1 MTEEQRDSLLIEMSE
16 NIKTIN
22 NVLEK
27 HSEELVNLRQNMER
41 MEHELTEKIDKN
53 SKEIV
58 CLGQNME
65 RMEKELTEKIDK
77 NSKEIVCLGQNME
90 RMEKELTEKIDK
102 NSKEIVRLRKNTA
115 KMEYEL
121 TDKIMALF
129 DLGEV
134 NKDKFEETDL
144 RTKGIENTLDWHD
157 RRLMKLEM
165 TD

>member
-27 HSEELVNLRQNMER
+27 HSEILENHSKMLGEHSKELVNLRQDMLR
-41 MEHELTEKIDKN
+41 ME
-53 SKEIV
+53 
-58 CLGQNME
+58 Q
-65 RMEKELTEKIDK
+65 
-77 NSKEIVCLGQNME
+77 
-90 RMEKELTEKIDK
+90 ELTEKIDK

-144 RTKGIENTLDWHD
+144 RINGIQNTLEWHD
-157 RRLMKLEM
+157 RRLMKIEM

>member
-27 HSEELVNLRQNMER
+27 HSEILESHSKMLGEHSKELVNLRQDM
-41 MEHELTEKIDKN
+41 L
-53 SKEIV
+53 
-58 CLGQNME
+58 
-65 RMEKELTEKIDK
+65 
-77 NSKEIVCLGQNME
+77 

-144 RTKGIENTLDWHD
+144 RINGIQNTLEWHH
-157 RRLMKLEM
+157 RRLMKIEM

>member
-27 HSEELVNLRQNMER
+27 HSEILESHSKMLGEHSKELVNLRQDMLR
-41 MEHELTEKIDKN
+41 MEQELTEKIDKN

-58 CLGQNME
+58 CLGQ
-65 RMEKELTEKIDK
+65 
-77 NSKEIVCLGQNME
+77 
-90 RMEKELTEKIDK
+90 
-102 NSKEIVRLRKNTA
+102 NTA

-144 RTKGIENTLDWHD
+144 RINGIQNTLEWHD
-157 RRLMKLEM
+157 RRLMKIEM

>member
-27 HSEELVNLRQNMER
+27 HSEILENHSKMLG
-41 MEHELTEKIDKN
+41 EH

-65 RMEKELTEKIDK
+65 KMK
-77 NSKEIVCLGQNME
+77 Q
-90 RMEKELTEKIDK
+90 ELTEKIDK

-144 RTKGIENTLDWHD
+144 RINGIQNTLEWHD
-157 RRLMKLEM
+157 RRLMKIEM

>member
-27 HSEELVNLRQNMER
+27 HSEELVNLRHDMSR
-41 MEHELTEKIDKN
+41 MEQELTEKIDKN

-58 CLGQNME
+58 CLGQNMKK
-65 RMEKELTEKIDK
+65 MKH
-77 NSKEIVCLGQNME
+77 
-90 RMEKELTEKIDK
+90 ELTEKIDK

-129 DLGEV
+129 DLCEV

-144 RTKGIENTLDWHD
+144 RINGIQNTLEWHD
-157 RRLMKLEM
+157 RRLMKIEM

>member
-27 HSEELVNLRQNMER
+27 HSEILASHSEILESHSKMLGEHSKELVNLRQDM
-41 MEHELTEKIDKN
+41 L
-53 SKEIV
+53 
-58 CLGQNME
+58 
-65 RMEKELTEKIDK
+65 
-77 NSKEIVCLGQNME
+77 

-102 NSKEIVRLRKNTA
+102 NSKEIVRLRENTA

-144 RTKGIENTLDWHD
+144 RINGIQNTLEWHD
-157 RRLMKLEM
+157 RRLMKIEM

>member
-27 HSEELVNLRQNMER
+27 HSEILESHSKMLGEHSKELVNLRQDM
-41 MEHELTEKIDKN
+41 L
-53 SKEIV
+53 
-58 CLGQNME
+58 

-90 RMEKELTEKIDK
+90 RMEQ
-102 NSKEIVRLRKNTA
+102 
-115 KMEYEL
+115 EL

-144 RTKGIENTLDWHD
+144 RINGIQNTLEWHD
-157 RRLMKLEM
+157 RRLMKIEM

>member
-27 HSEELVNLRQNMER
+27 HSEILASHSEILESHSKMLGEHSKELVNLRQDM
-41 MEHELTEKIDKN
+41 L
-53 SKEIV
+53 
-58 CLGQNME
+58 
-65 RMEKELTEKIDK
+65 
-77 NSKEIVCLGQNME
+77 

-144 RTKGIENTLDWHD
+144 RINGIQNTLEWHD
-157 RRLMKLEM
+157 RRLMKIEM

>member
-27 HSEELVNLRQNMER
+27 HSEILESHSKMLGEHSKELVNLRQDM
-41 MEHELTEKIDKN
+41 L
-53 SKEIV
+53 
-58 CLGQNME
+58 
-65 RMEKELTEKIDK
+65 
-77 NSKEIVCLGQNME
+77 

-102 NSKEIVRLRKNTA
+102 NSKEIVRLRENTA
-115 KMEYEL
+115 KMEKEL
-121 TDKIMALF
+121 TEKIMALF
-129 DLGEV
+129 DLVEV

-144 RTKGIENTLDWHD
+144 RINGIQNTLEWHD
-157 RRLMKLEM
+157 RRLMKIEM

>member
-1 MTEEQRDSLLIEMSE
+1 MNEEQRDSLLIEMSK

-22 NVLEK
+22 NVLGEHLK
-27 HSEELVNLRQNMER
+27 EIVCVKEDMTR
-41 MEHELTEKIDKN
+41 MEQGLTEKIDN
-53 SKEIV
+53 HSKEIIR
-58 CLGQNME
+58 LREDMT
-65 RMEKELTEKIDK
+65 RMEQGLTEKID
-77 NSKEIVCLGQNME
+77 NHSKEI
-90 RMEKELTEKIDK
+90 I
-102 NSKEIVRLRKNTA
+102 RLRKNMV

-144 RTKGIENTLDWHD
+144 RIKGIENTLDWHD
-157 RRLMKLEM
+157 RRLIKLEM

>member
-22 NVLEK
+22 NVLEN
-27 HSEELVNLRQNMER
+27 HSKEFVKIHTVLDEHAKMLKEHSKELVNLRQDMAK
-41 MEHELTEKIDKN
+41 MEHDLTERIDEN
-53 SKEIV
+53 SKEIIR
-58 CLGQNME
+58 LRENMA
-65 RMEKELTEKIDK
+65 RMEH
-77 NSKEIVCLGQNME
+77 
-90 RMEKELTEKIDK
+90 
-102 NSKEIVRLRKNTA
+102 
-115 KMEYEL
+115 EL

-144 RTKGIENTLDWHD
+144 RMNGIENTLDWHD
-157 RRLMKLEM
+157 RRLIKLEM

>member
-1 MTEEQRDSLLIEMSE
+1 MNEEQRDSLLIEMSK

-22 NVLEK
+22 NVLGEHLK
-27 HSEELVNLRQNMER
+27 EIVCVKEDMTR
-41 MEHELTEKIDKN
+41 MEQGLTEKIDN
-53 SKEIV
+53 HSKEI
-58 CLGQNME
+58 
-65 RMEKELTEKIDK
+65 IH
-77 NSKEIVCLGQNME
+77 
-90 RMEKELTEKIDK
+90 
-102 NSKEIVRLRKNTA
+102 LRKNMV

-144 RTKGIENTLDWHD
+144 RIKGIENTLDWHD
-157 RRLMKLEM
+157 RRLMKLEI

>member
-22 NVLEK
+22 NVLEN
-27 HSEELVNLRQNMER
+27 HSMELVNLRQDMTK
-41 MEHELTEKIDKN
+41 MEHDLTERIDEN
-53 SKEIV
+53 SKEIIR
-58 CLGQNME
+58 LRENMA
-65 RMEKELTEKIDK
+65 RMEH
-77 NSKEIVCLGQNME
+77 
-90 RMEKELTEKIDK
+90 
-102 NSKEIVRLRKNTA
+102 
-115 KMEYEL
+115 EL

-144 RTKGIENTLDWHD
+144 RMNGIENTLDWHN

-165 TD
+165 AD

>member
-27 HSEELVNLRQNMER
+27 HSEILESHSKMLGEHSKELVNLRQDM
-41 MEHELTEKIDKN
+41 L
-53 SKEIV
+53 
-58 CLGQNME
+58 
-65 RMEKELTEKIDK
+65 
-77 NSKEIVCLGQNME
+77 

-144 RTKGIENTLDWHD
+144 RINGIQNTLEWHD
-157 RRLMKLEM
+157 RRLMKIEM

>member
-27 HSEELVNLRQNMER
+27 HSEELVNLRHDMSR
-41 MEHELTEKIDKN
+41 ME
-53 SKEIV
+53 
-58 CLGQNME
+58 Q
-65 RMEKELTEKIDK
+65 
-77 NSKEIVCLGQNME
+77 
-90 RMEKELTEKIDK
+90 ELTEKIDK

-129 DLGEV
+129 DLCEV

-144 RTKGIENTLDWHD
+144 RINRIQNTLEWHD
-157 RRLMKLEM
+157 RRLMKIEM